1 MPRPAGY
8 YWVKFS
14 TDAQLQIALIQ
25 EDGVVWVFGEAR
37 GRYIAGEEPEIFKD
51 QGLALEVLSGP
62 LEPPIIPKLENL

>member
-14 TDAQLQIALIQ
+14 ADAQLQIALIQ

-37 GRYIAGEEPEIFKD
+37 WSITSEPEMFKG
-51 QGLALEVLSGP
+51 QGLALEVISGP
-62 LEPPIIPKLENL
+62 LEPPIIAKLENL